1 MALTPE
7 EVRRVAALARLEL
20 SAAEEEL
27 FAEQLSRV
35 LDEIDR
41 LDRFEAVAGDADGSG
56 EAVERAWPADDPAPG
71 LDPGL
76 VLANAPASW
85 GPFVAVPRVLE
96 GDD

>member
-7 EVRRVAALARLEL
+7 EVRRVAALARLQL
-20 SAAEEEL
+20 TAAEEEL
-27 FAEQLSRV
+27 FAHQLSRV

-41 LDRFEAVAGDADGSG
+41 LDRFEAVDDSAG
-56 EAVERAWPADDPAPG
+56 AVERAWPADDPARG

-76 VLANAPASW
+76 VLANAPATW